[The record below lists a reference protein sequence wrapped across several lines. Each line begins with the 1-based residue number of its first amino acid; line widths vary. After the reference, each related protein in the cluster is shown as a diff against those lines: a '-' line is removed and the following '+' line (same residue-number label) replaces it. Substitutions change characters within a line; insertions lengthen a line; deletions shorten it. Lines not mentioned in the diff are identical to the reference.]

1 MKFTIEYKNQK
12 GGAEKNNNN
21 VYYILCND
29 NECEKITEDTKNNY
43 IKNLKKLNTA
53 IDIININFHLEIAT
67 QWDEGGDTYYP
78 LINEKEVEHFEKI
91 PELNRKNLVKS
102 LEKIKK
108 RIKED
113 NPGLVFSD
121 ENKLKKIDSLINF
134 LNGTI
139 SRLNLIAVQSSQI
152 FKEEPYY
159 SIGLNNIPYKV
170 KKE

>member
-29 NECEKITEDTKNNY
+29 NKCKKITENIKNNHIKILEETKN
-43 IKNLKKLNTA
+43 A

-67 QWDEGGDTYYP
+67 QWDDGDTYYP
-78 LINEKEVEHFEKI
+78 LINKEDVEHFKKI
-91 PELNRKNLVKS
+91 PELKRKNLVKK
-102 LEKIKK
+102 LEE
-108 RIKED
+108 IKEDIKMD

-121 ENKLKKIDSLINF
+121 KKKKLKRIDSLINF

-139 SRLNLIAVQSSQI
+139 SSLNLIAVRSSKF
-152 FKEEPYY
+152 FKGEPYD
-159 SIGLNNIPYKV
+159 SLGLENITYKV